1 MKTSVWHV
9 RREAGVRCLGLY
21 YLLDGPL
28 EAFAV
33 AVLRTALVVDETSVR
48 CVAAGALVDLAL
60 LRCVQHLSYKS
71 RRRNSLLDA
80 DHAPMH
86 VPESAH

>member
-1 MKTSVWHV
+1 M

-33 AVLRTALVVDETSVR
+33 AVLRTALVVDEPFVR
-48 CVAAGALVDLAL
+48 CIAAAALFDLAL
-60 LRCVQHLSYKS
+60 QR
-71 RRRNSLLDA
+71 
-80 DHAPMH
+80 
-86 VPESAH
+86 